1 MTSASTPASAAR
13 GGQDADARADAG
25 AGHGIGSGSGPARAA
40 EGGAARSGAALTY
53 ARHAAGKLAGAA
65 VSLLAVLVTSFFLFR
80 VIPGDPVRTMTHG
93 KPTTPEQLATL
104 RHQFGLDL
112 PMWQQF
118 TDYCGKALTGDLGT
132 SFQFHAPVGELIAQ
146 KLPATLLLT
155 GTAVVLYSALG
166 LWLGTRSAW
175 RHGSLGDRLNTG
187 VALTLWSVP
196 SFWLGLLL
204 IIVFSVG
211 LGPVPG
217 IFPTGG
223 MESGTGET
231 GFGYVLDVAH
241 HMVLPV
247 LTLIAVGY
255 AQTLLVMR
263 SSLLDEMGG
272 DYLTTARAKGLRDDV
287 VRRRHALPNA
297 LLPTVTMV
305 FINLGHVAAGSIL
318 VETVFSWPGLGGL
331 FYQALSVPDLPLVQG
346 LFVVFAGAMIVMNL
360 IADLLYPLLDPRVGR

>member
-1 MTSASTPASAAR
+1 MSSTASTPGVVR
-13 GGQDADARADAG
+13 DAVDGPGSTRP
-25 AGHGIGSGSGPARAA
+25 SGSATRTA
-40 EGGAARSGAALTY
+40 SGTKSAYLRY
-53 ARHAAGKLAGAA
+53 VAGKLGGAV
-65 VSLLAVLVTSFFLFR
+65 VSLFAVLVTSFFLFR
-80 VIPGDPVRTMTHG
+80 IIPGDPVKAMTHG
-93 KPTTPEQLATL
+93 MPTSAAQLATM
-104 RHQFGLDL
+104 RKQFGLDL
-112 PMWQQF
+112 PVWQQF
-118 TDYCGKALTGDLGT
+118 ADYCRDALTGDLGT
-132 SFQFHAPVGELIAQ
+132 SYQFHAPVGDLIAE

-155 GTAVVLYSALG
+155 GVAVVIYSALG

-175 RHGSLGDRLNTG
+175 HNGSLGDRINTG

-196 SFWLGLLL
+196 AFWLGLLL

-217 IFPTGG
+217 MFPTGG
-223 MESGTGET
+223 MESGNAA

-247 LTLIAVGY
+247 LTLVAVGY

-263 SSLLDEMGG
+263 SSLLDEMGS
-272 DYLTTARAKGLRDDV
+272 DYLTTARAKGLRDSS
-287 VRRRHALPNA
+287 VRRRHAVPNA
-297 LLPTVTMV
+297 LLPTVTMI

-346 LFVVFAGAMIVMNL
+346 LFVVFAGGMILMSL
-360 IADLLYPLLDPRVGR
+360 LADLFYPLLDPRVGR